1 MSHQIA
7 TPEQHEHELAALRLI
22 EHPIVRE
29 AYDRVFQHWL
39 TEMDPSPAM
48 RECYDWAF
56 REVMFSAA
64 IWSSNQDPLRPKVCL
79 LYTSPSPRD

>member
-7 TPEQHEHELAALRLI
+7 TPEQHEHELAALRLV

-48 RECYDWAF
+48 REC
-56 REVMFSAA
+56 
-64 IWSSNQDPLRPKVCL
+64 
-79 LYTSPSPRD
+79 